1 MIKMRKKTKTAK
13 KYLLLSMISVGIAG
27 TLGAQTQQEPLLLT
41 LDKALEIAISEN
53 PTIKIAEKEI
63 EKQQYA
69 KKEAWGNL
77 LPTVGLIGQ
86 YERNF
91 KIPIYAIG
99 EMTVKMGRNN
109 TYNGGIQAS
118 LPLSLGLLK
127 AAQLSETGIELAL
140 ESAQESKIKLK
151 NEVEKA
157 FFLALLTQ
165 DVYAVLQKSMEN
177 AENNYRD
184 AKSKYEQG
192 VAAEYDK
199 IRADVQVSNLRPNL
213 IDAENNVKLAEFQLK
228 LLMGMP
234 VTENVQAAGSLVDY
248 ESEYQS
254 FNALYSYTLTNNS
267 SLKQLDIQQQLLNK
281 QLALQR
287 TSYYPSLSLSWNYLY
302 RSMNDDFKFKDYQ
315 WSPASTLG
323 LSVNVPIFSGFTRK
337 NKELQIKSSIESL
350 TLQRD
355 YVEDGL
361 DLQIK
366 AALLSMQK
374 AIEQLES
381 NKATIN
387 AAEKAYSISQ
397 ARYKSGMGTLLELND
412 TEMAMRQAK
421 LNYNQSIYNFISAK
435 SDYNLL
441 IGK

>member
-1 MIKMRKKTKTAK
+1 MRKKTKTAK